1 MILFVHPETQRFIDS
16 LPNNIGSR
24 VDRGLRLLEE
34 YGGLLA
40 PPDSKKISGEL
51 FELRV
56 RTIVQV
62 RLIYGFSGNMTL
74 VVHGFVKKS
83 TKIPLRELRLAHH
96 RFSELA
102 G

>member
-1 MILFVHPETQRFIDS
+1 MILFVHPEAQRFIDS
-16 LPNNIGSR
+16 LPNNIGGR

-34 YGGLLA
+34 YGRLLA

-83 TKIPLRELRLAHH
+83 SKIPLRELRLAHH
-96 RFSELA
+96 RFRTLA